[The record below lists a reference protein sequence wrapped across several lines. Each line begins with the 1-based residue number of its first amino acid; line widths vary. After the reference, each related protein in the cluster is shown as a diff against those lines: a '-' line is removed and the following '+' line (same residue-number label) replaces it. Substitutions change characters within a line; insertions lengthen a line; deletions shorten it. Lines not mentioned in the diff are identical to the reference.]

1 MYKYPSK
8 QGYLMQTAPQR
19 LQKHEEQ
26 PQSNEAIEL
35 DPEIIKLASTTM
47 ILPQSEQENQYNA
60 LKEINTA
67 LLRLRLSKN
76 EVKIYLFL
84 ARQGAQKAQRIA
96 ESLGLPR
103 TEAYKVLREL
113 ENKGII
119 FRILER
125 PMKFMVVPFE
135 KILEEDIEGRR
146 QKILK
151 LEKKKD
157 ELLHLWQTLPKACNI
172 EDVKESLQIIEG
184 KRQISARIA
193 QILGET
199 NRKIRV
205 VVSDRH
211 LVWLFNSTFFEELN
225 EKGEVEAKILTDYS
239 QTSTFVIEQV
249 AMPSCDFAFLR
260 TKGQPSFVVS
270 DTGTLILIM
279 EDGDEKFSAM
289 ETNYASMLSSYSSLF
304 DLLWKNQSHVE
315 Q

>member
-135 KILEEDIEGRR
+135 KILEEDIEERR

-157 ELLHLWQTLPKACNI
+157 ELLHLWQTLPKACNT

-249 AMPSCDFAFLR
+249 VIPSCDFAFLR

-270 DTGTLILIM
+270 DIGTLILIM
-279 EDGDEKFSAM
+279 EDSDEKFSAM

-315 Q
+315 H